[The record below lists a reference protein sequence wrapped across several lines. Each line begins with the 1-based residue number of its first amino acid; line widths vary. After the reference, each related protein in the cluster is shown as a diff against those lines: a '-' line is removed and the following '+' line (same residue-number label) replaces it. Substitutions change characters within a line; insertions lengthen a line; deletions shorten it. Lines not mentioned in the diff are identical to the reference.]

1 MAIPYSDAERREVL
15 SAFAIDA
22 VVHTGPFEDCGNINR
37 DTYAVVAERGGV
49 RGEYLLQRLNTDVFG
64 FPDRVMG
71 AMAAWSDAQRAARAA
86 GRGGESRWEVPDLV
100 PVRDPGACGPY
111 ALDAVRSRGR
121 EVWRLMQRVPRSRAF
136 KSLVNVGSRAEQLRA
151 AVALGEGLARAHALA
166 AELEAKALR
175 TPLPGYR
182 HTPGYGDQLR
192 AAAEGHLEPAY
203 LPDEPERAAATR
215 PFHAVAVPPE
225 EAARRRTEPAV
236 IEMLAEAAEGRSR
249 AESIFLEVAAGQLPL
264 TPSHGDTKIENFLFD
279 AETGRVIALVDL
291 DTVMG
296 YTWLTDY
303 GDLVRSLANVAGER
317 TYDLDA
323 VTVDEDVVAAVDEGF
338 MAAAGA
344 AFRGR
349 EAEVARRHE
358 AVETVI
364 YELGIRFLADYLRGD
379 NYFRLGPKDPPDL
392 NLQRARVQFRLRR
405 EWRRRRA

>member
-1 MAIPYSDAERREVL
+1 
-15 SAFAIDA
+15 
-22 VVHTGPFEDCGNINR
+22 
-37 DTYAVVAERGGV
+37 
-49 RGEYLLQRLNTDVFG
+49 
-64 FPDRVMG
+64 
-71 AMAAWSDAQRAARAA
+71 
-86 GRGGESRWEVPDLV
+86 
-100 PVRDPGACGPY
+100 
-111 ALDAVRSRGR
+111 
-121 EVWRLMQRVPRSRAF
+121 
-136 KSLVNVGSRAEQLRA
+136 
-151 AVALGEGLARAHALA
+151 
-166 AELEAKALR
+166 
-175 TPLPGYR
+175 
-182 HTPGYGDQLR
+182 
-192 AAAEGHLEPAY
+192 
-203 LPDEPERAAATR
+203 
-215 PFHAVAVPPE
+215 
-225 EAARRRTEPAV
+225 V